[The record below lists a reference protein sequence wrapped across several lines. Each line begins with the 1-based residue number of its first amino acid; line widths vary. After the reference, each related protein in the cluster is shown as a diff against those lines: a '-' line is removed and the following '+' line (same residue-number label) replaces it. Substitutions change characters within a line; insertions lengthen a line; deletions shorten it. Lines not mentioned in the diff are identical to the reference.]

1 MIPSAFSALVEAPKV
16 CGRILANDRSLYL
29 VETEHGQHHAQISG
43 SMRFQTQDPRN
54 FPVVGDYVSLLQ
66 IGEVFVI
73 DSVLPRINLFARRGK
88 DGSHYMQAMAA
99 NIDTLFVT
107 LALNRDFKIRRLE
120 RYVASAAAFGVPFA
134 IALTK
139 IDLVE
144 DPEPFIE
151 AVREILD
158 DVSIVA
164 LSSLDGRG
172 YADLQ
177 PFCGEGKTIAFV
189 GSSGVG
195 KSTLINSLL
204 ETEVMEVGAIRQTD
218 GRGRHTTTRRLL
230 LYRKDGTAIIDTPG
244 MREFTLA
251 EANQGVADVFDEI
264 TSMAQSCKFSDC
276 RHEEEPG
283 CAVLENVEEDRLE
296 SWRKLER
303 EAAFEARKT
312 DRTAAAMERDKW
324 KTIHK
329 ENRRRN
335 RERYL

>member
-1 MIPSAFSALVEAPKV
+1 MISQAFSALVEAPRV
-16 CGRILANDRSLYL
+16 CGRIAANDRSLYL
-29 VETEHGQHHAQISG
+29 VETEHGQHHAQIIG
-43 SMRFQTQDPRN
+43 ALRYQLEDPRD

-66 IGEVFVI
+66 AGDVYMI
-73 DSVLPRINLFARRGK
+73 DSVLQRQNLFARRAK
-88 DGSHYMQAMAA
+88 NGSHYMQPIAA
-99 NIDTLFVT
+99 NIDTLFITV
-107 LALNRDFKIRRLE
+107 AVNRDFNIRRLE
-120 RYVASAAAFGVPFA
+120 RYVVSASAFEVPFA

-144 DPEPFIE
+144 ELDLFIE
-151 AVREILD
+151 SVQEVLH
-158 DVSIVA
+158 DVPIVA

-177 PFCGEGKTIAFV
+177 HYCGPEKTIAFV

-204 ETEVMEVGAIRQTD
+204 GKSILEVGGIRETD

-230 LYRKDGTAIIDTPG
+230 LHRDDGTAIIDTPG

-251 EANQGVADVFDEI
+251 DADQGVSDVFQEI
-264 TSMAQSCKFSDC
+264 TSIAESCKYKDC
-276 RHEEEPG
+276 RHIEEPG
-283 CAVLENVEEDRLE
+283 CAVLESVDEDRLE

-312 DRTAAAMERDKW
+312 DRRAAVLERDRW
-324 KTIHK
+324 KNIHK
-329 ENRRRN
+329 ANRRRE
-335 RERYL
+335 RERDF

>member
-1 MIPSAFSALVEAPKV
+1 MISSAFSALVAAPKV
-16 CGRILANDRSLYL
+16 CGRIAANDRSLYL
-29 VETEHGQHHAQISG
+29 VETEHGQHHAQIIG
-43 SMRFQTQDPRN
+43 ALRYQTEDPRD

-66 IGEVFVI
+66 AGDVFMI
-73 DSVLPRINLFARRGK
+73 DSVLPRRNLFARRAK
-88 DGSHYMQAMAA
+88 DGSHYMQPIAA

-107 LALNRDFKIRRLE
+107 VAVNRDFNIRRLE
-120 RYVASAAAFGVPFA
+120 RYVVSASAFGVPFA

-144 DPEPFIE
+144 DPDLFIE
-151 AVREILD
+151 SVREILD
-158 DVSIVA
+158 DVPIVA

-172 YADLQ
+172 YTALQ
-177 PFCGEGKTIAFV
+177 QFCGPEKTIAFV

-204 ETEVMEVGAIRQTD
+204 EKSVLEVGGIRETD

-230 LYRKDGTAIIDTPG
+230 LHRDDGTAIIDTPG

-251 EANQGVADVFDEI
+251 EANQGVTDVFQEI
-264 TSMAQSCKFSDC
+264 SSIAQECKYSNC
-276 RHEEEPG
+276 KHIEEPG
-283 CAVLENVEEDRLE
+283 CAVLDSVDESRLA

-312 DRTAAAMERDKW
+312 DRRAAVLEREKW
-324 KTIHK
+324 KAVHK
-329 ENRRRN
+329 ANRRREKD
-335 RERYL
+335 RSL